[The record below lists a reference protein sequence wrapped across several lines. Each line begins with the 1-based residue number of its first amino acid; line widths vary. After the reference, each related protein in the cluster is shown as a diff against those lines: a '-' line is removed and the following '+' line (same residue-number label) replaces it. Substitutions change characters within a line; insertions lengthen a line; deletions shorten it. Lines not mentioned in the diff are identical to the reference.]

1 MDLTDAQRATLIEA
15 AVIIVV
21 TFVAAAIIDRILR
34 RREQAILQ
42 RFPGDPATIRTRYR
56 IAKRVLIS
64 SIVVMALFSV
74 LLAFDDT
81 RRLAG
86 TVMASGAV
94 VALIVGLAVRTP
106 LANLAAGLQIAFTQ
120 PYRLGDRVTVAGE
133 TGVVE
138 EIRIAHTVLRTDD
151 GRRVFLPNESV
162 VTQAIVNATIGADE
176 ARVVSVTLPAAPDAD
191 LARVRAVLREEALA
205 TAGLTDREPLVRVSE
220 VTSTGATIGVTVWIH
235 AGGDV
240 DETAASLRE
249 RGATRLGAEQL
260 LAIGG
265 AGA

>member
-1 MDLTDAQRATLIEA
+1 MDLTDAQRDTLIEA
-15 AVIIVV
+15 AVVIVI
-21 TFVAAAIIDRILR
+21 TLVAAGVIDRILR
-34 RREQAILQ
+34 RREQLILQ

-64 SIVVMALFSV
+64 VIVAMALFSV

-94 VALIVGLAVRTP
+94 IALVVGLAVRTP
-106 LANLAAGLQIAFTQ
+106 LANLAAGLQLAFTQ

-151 GRRVFLPNESV
+151 GRRVFLPNESL
-162 VTQAIVNATIGADE
+162 VTQAIVNATIGADD
-176 ARVVSVTLPAAPDAD
+176 ARVVTVTLPAAPDAD
-191 LARVRAVLREEALA
+191 LPRVRAVLLEEALA
-205 TAGLTDREPLVRVSE
+205 TDGATDRTPLVRVTE
-220 VTSTGATIGVTVWIH
+220 VAAAGATITVTLWVG
-235 AGGDV
+235 ATCDV
-240 DETAASLRE
+240 DEAAASLRE
-249 RGATRLGAEQL
+249 RGAMRLASEHL
-260 LAIGG
+260 LASG
-265 AGA
+265 AADA